1 MPDRKKMSAR
11 YVGYARVSTDEQNL
25 DLQLSALNRHGCSA
39 IYSDQ
44 GVSGAC
50 FQRPGLSDA
59 LAALAQGSTL
69 VVWRL
74 DRLGRS
80 IGELIALANRLDTQ
94 GIGFM
99 SLTEA
104 IDTQSSAGRLFFHM
118 MAALAEFERSLIS
131 ERTRA
136 GLTSARAR
144 GRRLGRPPLLDANH
158 IAHARVLLKNHSMQM
173 VARHF
178 DIHAQTLRRAL
189 ARQSDS
195 PELAA

>member
-1 MPDRKKMSAR
+1 MNRSLQREVMFP
-11 YVGYARVSTDEQNL
+11 YVGYARVSTEEQNL
-25 DLQLSALNRHGCSA
+25 DLQFAALSQHGCET
-39 IYSDQ
+39 IFSDQ

-50 FQRPGLSDA
+50 FERPGLAAA
-59 LAALAQGSTL
+59 LAALSSGATL

-80 IGELIALANRLDTQ
+80 IAELIALIDQLNAQ

-144 GRRLGRPPLLDANH
+144 GSRLGRPPKLDASNV
-158 IAHARVLLKNHSMQM
+158 AQALLLLQTHSMPI
-173 VARHF
+173 VAGYF
-178 DIHAQTLRRAL
+178 DIHVQTLRRAI
-189 ARQSDS
+189 ARQKKHS
-195 PELAA
+195 

>member
-1 MPDRKKMSAR
+1 M
-11 YVGYARVSTDEQNL
+11 YIGYARVSTDEQNL

-39 IYSDQ
+39 IYSDH
-44 GVSGAC
+44 GVSGAR
-50 FQRPGLSDA
+50 FQRPGLNDA
-59 LAALAQGSTL
+59 LAALTRGSTL

-80 IGELIALANRLDTQ
+80 IGELIALANQFDTQ
-94 GIGFM
+94 GIGLM

-136 GLTSARAR
+136 GLTSARTR
-144 GRRLGRPPLLDANH
+144 GRRLGRPPRLDASN
-158 IAHARVLLKNHSMQM
+158 IAQARVLLETHSVQM

-189 ARQSDS
+189 AK
-195 PELAA
+195 